1 MRRESPRDS
10 FSAWTRHKL
19 SFAVSRFPL
28 FTIKW
33 RTLMT
38 TKTVDVLLVGAG
50 AMSTTLGMM
59 LKQLDP
65 ALKIGMVERLDHVA
79 RESTDGWNNAGT
91 GHAAYCELNYT
102 PQQADGSINTAKAFA
117 INTSFEVSLQFW
129 SYLVEQ
135 GKLPSPKEFINP
147 TPHCSFVWG
156 EKNVEFL
163 RKRYDALKQH
173 HCFKD
178 MEYTEDHDTLREWMP
193 LVMKDR
199 QPDEKLAA
207 TRVRYGSDVNFGQLA
222 RNMVLH
228 LEQQD
233 NFDLML
239 SRTVVD
245 LDKQADGSWN
255 VTLKHSVSGEKEVVN
270 SRFVFLGAGGGAL
283 PLLQQSG
290 IPEGDGYG
298 GFPVSGMWL
307 VCKRPEIIEQHL
319 AKVYGMAPI
328 GAPPMSVP
336 HLDTRVIDGK
346 KALLFGPFAGFT
358 TKFLKEGSFFD
369 LPCSIRSGNLRP
381 MLSVAKNNMDLT
393 RYLISEVRQSHSSR
407 VDSLRNF
414 FPEAKDDDWELSF
427 AGQRVQI
434 IKPGTETV
442 GKLEF
447 GTEVITA
454 ADGSLAALLGASPG
468 ASTAVSAM
476 LSIVERCYADRM
488 QEADW
493 QAKIRE
499 LIPSYGQSL
508 TDDAAL
514 LETVRARTL
523 SVLELD
529 RQN

>member
-1 MRRESPRDS
+1 
-10 FSAWTRHKL
+10 
-19 SFAVSRFPL
+19 
-28 FTIKW
+28 
-33 RTLMT
+33 MT

-50 AMSTTLGMM
+50 AMSTTLGML

-102 PQQADGSINTAKAFA
+102 PQQADGSINATKAYA

-135 GKLPSPKEFINP
+135 GKLPSPKEFIHP

-163 RKRYDALKQH
+163 RKRFETLSQH

-178 MEYTEDHDTLREWMP
+178 MEFSEDHDTLREWMP

-199 QPDEKLAA
+199 QPDEKIAG

-222 RNMVLH
+222 RHMVLH

-233 NFDLML
+233 DFDLML
-239 SRTVVD
+239 SRIVED
-245 LDKQADGSWN
+245 LDKQSDGSWN
-255 VTLKHSVSGEKEVVN
+255 VTLKNTSNGQKEVIN

-283 PLLQQSG
+283 PLLQKSG
-290 IPEGDGYG
+290 IDEGQGYG

-307 VCKRPEIIEQHL
+307 VCKRPEIIEQHM

-358 TKFLKEGSFFD
+358 TKFLKQGSFLD
-369 LPCSIRSGNLRP
+369 LPLSIRMSNLKP

-393 RYLISEVRQSHSSR
+393 RYLISEVMQSHSSR

-414 FPEAKDDDWELSF
+414 FPEAKDEDWELSY

-434 IKPGTETV
+434 IKPGTETA

-447 GTEVITA
+447 GTEVITS

-476 LSIVERCYADRM
+476 LSIIERCYAERM
-488 QEADW
+488 NEADW
-493 QAKIRE
+493 KAKILE

-508 TDDAAL
+508 TDDATL
-514 LETVRARTL
+514 LELVRSRTL

-529 RQN
+529 PPQ